1 MMMVAD
7 LTAELVAFPTQQAG
21 PERGAGDERALCEY
35 LAPMLRSA
43 GADEVIVAVATRSDG
58 GPGAYVFARWGTPQR
73 LINVHIDTVP
83 ANAGWSRDPWTP
95 YIADGRLFG
104 LGSADTKG
112 AIAATLVAIEATRPR
127 DFGVLFSGDEEAG
140 SGVIRAFLAGPH
152 AAAIREVIVCE
163 PTARTAGVAH
173 RGVLGQRARLSGP
186 GGHSSKADHLPKP
199 LARLARFAAALDDAA
214 IRRLDDGPAGM
225 RGTCLNIAA
234 LSGGVAFNVIP
245 ARGELS
251 WSLRPYPGFD
261 RADWDREVAALAAR
275 TDPEIAIETTID
287 HAPFSCDALVD
298 HVRRFVRSV
307 GTLDFW
313 TEAALWAQH
322 GKDAIVIGPGDIA
335 QAHAADEYVAL
346 DDLEWAVGVFR
357 SVLRP

>member
-1 MMMVAD
+1 MMVAD

-43 GADEVIVAVATRSDG
+43 GADEVIVETASRSDG
-58 GPGAYVFARWGTPQR
+58 GPGAYVFARWGTPRR
-73 LINVHIDTVP
+73 LINVHVDTVP

-95 YIADGRLFG
+95 YVADGRLYG

-140 SGVIRAFLAGPH
+140 SGVLRAFFAGPH

-163 PTARTAGVAH
+163 PTARTAGIAH
-173 RGVLGQRARLSGP
+173 RGVLGQRARLTGP
-186 GGHSSKADHLPKP
+186 GGHSSKADRLPKP
-199 LARLARFAAALDDAA
+199 IAQLARFAAALDDAG
-214 IRRLDDGPAGM
+214 IRRLHDGPAGM
-225 RGTCLNIAA
+225 QGTCLNIAA
-234 LSGGVAFNVIP
+234 LGGGVAFNVIP
-245 ARGELS
+245 ARGELE
-251 WSLRPYPGFD
+251 WCLRPYPGFD
-261 RADWDREVAALAAR
+261 RAGWDREVAGLAAR
-275 TDPEIAIETTID
+275 IDPEITLETTIE
-287 HAPFSCDALVD
+287 HVPFSCTALAD
-298 HVRRFVRSV
+298 HVKRFVRSV

-313 TEAALWAQH
+313 TEAALWAKH

-335 QAHAADEYVAL
+335 QAHAADEFVAL

-357 SVLRP
+357 SLVRN